1 MSLFDKLSSAV
12 KNFDY
17 EGAANS
23 LANSLEKKQ
32 AEIEKNARSKIRQ
45 KARNASDEALRRN
58 LDKAIDEGNYIM
70 EDEIKREMDRR
81 GLYY

>member
-1 MSLFDKLSSAV
+1 MSLFDKVSKAV

-23 LANSLEKKQ
+23 FANAMEKKQ
-32 AEIEKNARSKIRQ
+32 ADIEKSARNQIRQ
-45 KARNASDEALRRN
+45 KARGASDEALRRN
-58 LDKAIDEGNYIM
+58 LQNAIDNGNYIM
-70 EDEIKREMDRR
+70 EDEIKKEMDRR